1 MRMPVFILIMGW
13 VMLAHVI
20 GYAAPRLFACPLP
33 WGVRFV
39 DPEGVQR
46 TPEIGEGVPQPALSP
61 ADAGRARG
69 HSGPASPKANP
80 PKQPL
85 NSRQRS
91 LPGEGTKLRQP
102 GPNHSGGAARGGLI
116 QDKAANNITAFR
128 APSVVRRTAP
138 SVNNVRHH
146 SPNPAVVSGSLTS
159 HGANTGT
166 IDGTRMN
173 HKM

>member
-13 VMLAHVI
+13 VMLAHVT

-33 WGVRFV
+33 WGVRLV
-39 DPEGVQR
+39 DPDGVQR
-46 TPEIGEGVPQPALSP
+46 TPGIGEGVAQPAFS
-61 ADAGRARG
+61 AASVRQERG
-69 HSGPASPKANP
+69 QSAPASPKVNP
-80 PKQPL
+80 PKQVL
-85 NSRQRS
+85 NSRKGSLAGNARS
-91 LPGEGTKLRQP
+91 LRQLGSDKP
-102 GPNHSGGAARGGLI
+102 RDAAIGALIHGKTVNHGALV
-116 QDKAANNITAFR
+116 R
-128 APSVVRRTAP
+128 APNVIRSATP
-138 SVNNVRHH
+138 TLSDVRHR